1 MLLKGIEIVTLEKE
15 LLKITIQQDEI
26 ITLLILTQENLI
38 HLLLTETEPK
48 QLIEEQRLVITIGF
62 QEKLIIEQLIDKQHL
77 EATLKQQEITL
88 IEIRAQE
95 LMK

>member
-1 MLLKGIEIVTLEKE
+1 VLLKGIEIVTLEKE

-77 EATLKQQEITL
+77 ETTLKQQEITL